1 MWRYATG
8 HYRLIDENLDP
19 KILRRLPRR
28 VLIGI
33 LAYLV
38 AIGVSFINIQYGVFL
53 FTLIVIPAVLPNRMV
68 YGIR

>member
-1 MWRYATG
+1 LLYIQWRYATD
-8 HYRLIDENLDP
+8 HYRLVEKNLDP
-19 KILRRLPRR
+19 NIIRRLPRR

-38 AIGVSFINIQYGVFL
+38 AMGVSFINIQYGVFL
-53 FTLIVIPAVLPNRMV
+53 FTLIVIPRIV